1 MWGEGTFGAAINE
14 QNRFHDNHNAHAILG
29 ILWNDEELL
38 CKLGN
43 VQNVEQL
50 CKLEDYAN

>member
-1 MWGEGTFGAAINE
+1 MAAINE
-14 QNRFHDNHNAHAILG
+14 QDRFHDNYNAILG
-29 ILWNDEELL
+29 ILWNDVELL
-38 CKLGN
+38 CKLCK